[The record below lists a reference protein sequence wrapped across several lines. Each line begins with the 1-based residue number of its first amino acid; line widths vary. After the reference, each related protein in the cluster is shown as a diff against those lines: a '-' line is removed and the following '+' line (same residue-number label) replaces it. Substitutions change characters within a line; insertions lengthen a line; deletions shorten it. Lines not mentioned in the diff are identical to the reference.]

1 MRTEEGVLG
10 AGGWKNVVGIAADE
24 RQFEVEL
31 FDQLGW
37 HQAEQISA
45 GRRSE
50 LWRAAKGVLG
60 PARATDRLALLED
73 GHFKP
78 GAREQ
83 NARHQAVVPRA
94 QNNDMSHSRAPMLAI
109 TPRIPWKLIL
119 SIGAIPAIV
128 AVVQLGRIHP
138 DEVYQWL
145 EPSFYRAHGYGVLSW
160 EWSQGIRNWA
170 IPIVFGWLLKACAAI
185 GISNPRIYRAL
196 LEAPQYL
203 LHLAMLFSF
212 FRSCDR
218 LLRGQLAPRPT
229 ALFALCAPVV
239 VFAGRTMGESFS
251 AAFLIIALGA
261 LDRPLSKSAAVFGGP
276 LLGLAV
282 VAPHAARVAAPA
294 P

>member
-1 MRTEEGVLG
+1 IRTEEGVSFP
-10 AGGWKNVVGIAADE
+10 GGWKKVVGIEADE

-60 PARATDRLALLED
+60 PARAADRLALLED

-83 NARHQAVVPRA
+83 NARHQAIVSRA
-94 QNNDMSHSRAPMLAI
+94 QTNDMSHSRAPMFAI

-138 DEVYQWL
+138 DEVDQWL
-145 EPSFYRAHGYGVLSW
+145 QPAFYPAHGLGHLS
-160 EWSQGIRNWA
+160 
-170 IPIVFGWLLKACAAI
+170 
-185 GISNPRIYRAL
+185 
-196 LEAPQYL
+196 
-203 LHLAMLFSF
+203 
-212 FRSCDR
+212 
-218 LLRGQLAPRPT
+218 
-229 ALFALCAPVV
+229 
-239 VFAGRTMGESFS
+239 
-251 AAFLIIALGA
+251 
-261 LDRPLSKSAAVFGGP
+261 
-276 LLGLAV
+276 
-282 VAPHAARVAAPA
+282 
-294 P
+294 